1 MVLRPRQYVVGL
13 RVSMR
18 SKERKDTPEPPR
30 RHQAALAS
38 FQLKGRFY
46 GKEDLST
53 LPRFISL
60 IKAARNASGKKALF
74 AEHSDKTIIP
84 SKSAESDT

>member
-46 GKEDLST
+46 GKEELST

-60 IKAARNASGKKALF
+60 IKAAMNASAKNDDL
-74 AEHSDKTIIP
+74 AECSDKSIIP